1 LAERSKGVV
10 MTLEETLDALK
21 ARGVRKASFDAS
33 GTLLHVEFEPAS
45 PTFPVEPEAD
55 EPLDD
60 PYMAAAK
67 LLAKHKPT
75 GAEES

>member
-1 LAERSKGVV
+1 

-21 ARGVRKASFDAS
+21 ARGVRRASFDAS
-33 GTLLHVEFEPAS
+33 GALLQVEFESAP
-45 PTFPVEPEAD
+45 PTFPVEPEVDDPID
-55 EPLDD
+55 E

-67 LLAKHKPT
+67 LLAKHKPM